1 MAEPQRCGAQF
12 DLNIIVRARMTIRIE
27 ILEKEVTVLMESV
40 GRHERSTV
48 MCAAGKPGPSG
59 KPGKDGIPGTDGAPG
74 PRGKDARDILEE
86 QEEKCVICPVGE
98 MGPIGPPG
106 ERGKEGEKGDKGPPG
121 IPSTDGADGDV
132 GAEGDEGPQGFP
144 GRPGGRGPNGRSAEG
159 GVGQPGPK
167 GANGPVGR
175 AGAQG
180 PRGKRNYIYGPP
192 GPVGQ
197 PGSSGLDGMN
207 GNVGER
213 GAKGAPGEK
222 GADAKFCPCPMELQ
236 ILNEQKVFLQF
247 YKVALCDVP
256 PHFADNT
263 LSITPN
269 IRHTKLMK
277 KSSPQ
282 ISRPSTVP
290 SALQNLKN
298 TQLNDGVLEIAHEG
312 MSGSLNGL
320 EKQTLLVHQPSHDQ
334 IGASIRSAPPAHSNI
349 GPPANKRS
357 DSVFADVEENS
368 QMTQPRVSTHLTSS
382 SERPP
387 FGIPD
392 DTIDIPNSF
401 GSNTPSEQTLVNK
414 LDDVND
420 YDETTTVQMTSR
432 RRYIYV
438 TKKPRSNN

>member
-12 DLNIIVRARMTIRIE
+12 DLNII

-236 ILNEQKVFLQF
+236 ILNEQK
-247 YKVALCDVP
+247 
-256 PHFADNT
+256 
-263 LSITPN
+263 
-269 IRHTKLMK
+269 K